1 MYNAII
7 AWIASTF
14 RQNTL
19 GMWRNMDKKD
29 NVTREYYTIDMVHI
43 FKSLFRRLWVI
54 IVSSV
59 LAAAIGFSVAAFM
72 ITPKFSSSIMLY
84 VNNSSF
90 SLGNTNF
97 SISSS
102 EITAAQSLVKTY
114 IVILESRTTIEQV
127 ASKSGTDY
135 SYEDLLG
142 MIDAQ
147 AVNETEVLK
156 VTVTTEDP
164 EEAKKIVNCIAE
176 VLPNRIS
183 EIIEG
188 SSMEVVDLGVVNK
201 QKVSPSITKYTAIA
215 FILGAFASVVVL
227 IILAI
232 LDDTIHDEEYVL
244 ENYDYPI
251 LAKVPDLLSSGS
263 KSSYRYYYNSKNTT
277 K

>member
-1 MYNAII
+1 
-7 AWIASTF
+7 
-14 RQNTL
+14 
-19 GMWRNMDKKD
+19 MDKKD
-29 NVTREYYTIDMVHI
+29 NAAREYYTIDMVHI
-43 FKSLFRRLWVI
+43 FKSLFRRLWVVI
-54 IVSSV
+54 I
-59 LAAAIGFSVAAFM
+59 AAMLSAVVAFSVAAFM
-72 ITPKFSSSIMLY
+72 ITPKYSSSIMLY

-156 VTVTTEDP
+156 VTVTTDDP

-201 QKVSPSITKYTAIA
+201 QKVSPSITKYTAIG
-215 FILGAFASVVVL
+215 FVLGTAVSVLMLVL
-227 IILAI
+227 LAV
-232 LDDTIHDEEYVL
+232 LDDTVHDEDYVL
-244 ENYDYPI
+244 QNYDYPI
-251 LAKVPDLLSSGS
+251 LAKVPDLLNSTS
-263 KSSYRYYYNSKNTT
+263 KSSYRYYYRSKNTT